1 MLQTIQS
8 PQSHI
13 VNALARVRKEWQDAA
28 QGDSLLSIDGNVGLM
43 LADLVSVLGLPVESQ
58 VEILGADLF
67 REVQALSNTTDQN

>member
-13 VNALARVRKEWQDAA
+13 VSALARVRQEWQDAA

-67 REVQALSNTTDQN
+67 REVQTLSNTTDQT